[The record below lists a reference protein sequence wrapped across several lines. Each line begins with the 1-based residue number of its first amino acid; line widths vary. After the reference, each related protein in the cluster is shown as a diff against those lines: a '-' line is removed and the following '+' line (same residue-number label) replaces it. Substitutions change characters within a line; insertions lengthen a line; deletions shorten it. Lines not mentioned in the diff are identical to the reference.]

1 MYKDNSVE
9 KIVYGL
15 GIFLIFLFFAE
26 TDYLN
31 GMPIWQ
37 NIILFIIALIVW
49 LVLVMILFGKK
60 KNWYCGR
67 KKRNEKILWC
77 GT

>member
-15 GIFLIFLFFAE
+15 GIFLIFLFFVE

-60 KNWYCGR
+60 KN
-67 KKRNEKILWC
+67 
-77 GT
+77 

>member
-15 GIFLIFLFFAE
+15 GIFLIFLFFVK

-31 GMPIWQ
+31 GIPIWQ

-60 KNWYCGR
+60 KN
-67 KKRNEKILWC
+67 
-77 GT
+77 